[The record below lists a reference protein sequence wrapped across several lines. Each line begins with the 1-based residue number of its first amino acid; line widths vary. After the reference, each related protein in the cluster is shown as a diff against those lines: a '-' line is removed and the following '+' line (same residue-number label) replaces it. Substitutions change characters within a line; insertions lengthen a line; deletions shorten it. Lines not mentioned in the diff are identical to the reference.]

1 MVKDATDGDADARA
15 SLLASWVID
24 APAVL
29 GAAGPAVSSRLLM
42 VGGSNKRVRVRDQGA
57 ASEGGAA
64 WPTSTDRW
72 CWHCCHPF
80 AGQPLPMPIVYD
92 DRRDCFHVMGTF
104 CGWACMK
111 AYNLESTSYKKHI
124 SSNVI
129 TMFRKRCTGHLR
141 GLRAAPP
148 KMALKVFGGAMS
160 IEQFREAS
168 DAQREYAVLPPNMIV
183 HHHCIQELDTS
194 QPQFKQKVKPAPD
207 LGAVVNFKDVSTK
220 NETLR
225 LKRPKPL
232 QSNRNLLERTMG
244 IGLAG

>member
-1 MVKDATDGDADARA
+1 MVKDVADQEARA
-15 SLLASWVID
+15 HLLASWVID

-29 GAAGPAVSSRLLM
+29 GAVGPAVSSRLLM
-42 VGGSNKRVRVRDQGA
+42 VGGSNKRVRVRDTGQA
-57 ASEGGAA
+57 DPAA

-80 AGQPLPMPIVYD
+80 PGQPLPLPIEYD

-124 SSNVI
+124 SSNII
-129 TMFRKRCTGHLR
+129 TLFRKRCTGHLR

-148 KMALKVFGGAMS
+148 KMALRVFGGAMT

-194 QPQFKQKVKPAPD
+194 QPQFKQKAKPAPD
-207 LGAVVNFKDVSTK
+207 LAAVVNFKDVSTK